1 MKDAIKEITEALDQQ
16 MELNFFMARKLIE
29 LSPPDEQ
36 KLLKKELHIRLSTL
50 RERTLKATF
59 ALESLVGDHK
69 PKKPRSS
76 VMLTFKKWF
85 GRS

>member
-29 LSPPDEQ
+29 LSPPDER
-36 KLLKKELHIRLSTL
+36 KHLKKELHIRLSTL

-59 ALESLVGDHK
+59 ALDALMGDQK
-69 PKKPRSS
+69 PPRSS
-76 VMLTFKKWF
+76 ALLTIKRWF
-85 GRS
+85 SRS